1 MKQIIFGALF
11 GALLSS
17 GYGFSA
23 EGGKKASDEV
33 VSQLILEHTPVVSP
47 LEQIIVSYAQ
57 PYIVQ
62 INAKE
67 FVNHVE
73 FDAATLSGDDSVEF
87 EFVDR
92 PEIWESVQGA
102 DTLIIVNHTELFPYD
117 SIDESVAA
125 PIRAKILAAGIKKVK
140 IVAEDEE
147 YDYASID
154 RCLDSLKDKENR
166 YTTEIDYRY

>member
-1 MKQIIFGALF
+1 MKQIITATLF

-33 VSQLILEHTPVVSP
+33 VSQLILENTPVVSP

-67 FVNHVE
+67 FVNSE
-73 FDAATLSGDDSVEF
+73 AFDADETVGF
-87 EFVDR
+87 QFVDR
-92 PEIWESVQGA
+92 AEIWESVQGA
-102 DTLIIVNHTELFPYD
+102 DTLVIVNHTELFPFD

-125 PIRAKILAAGIKKVK
+125 PIRAKILSAGIKKVK
-140 IVAEDEE
+140 IVADDED
-147 YDYASID
+147 YDYLSID
-154 RCLDSLKDKENR
+154 RCLGSLKDPENR